1 MNEGREYLSAVQL
14 AALTPWSVE
23 AINKKVRRG
32 ELVRGKHYFQ
42 PNGPGSQLVFKWSAI
57 VALIEGKDAELIK
70 KLEAMGHK
78 FAEKPF
84 EHISDANAVMIDP
97 KSGLRYG
104 GADARRSGVAIGW

>member
-32 ELVRGKHYFQ
+32 ELMRGMHYFQ

-57 VALIEGKDAELIK
+57 VALIEGKDAGGVREPDALVRPGLTTK
-70 KLEAMGHK
+70 GRVLDV
-78 FAEKPF
+78 EK
-84 EHISDANAVMIDP
+84 ATQ
-97 KSGLRYG
+97 GLHRLLG
-104 GADARRSGVAIGW
+104 RGA